1 MYLYVYVQYQYL
13 NLFQIKHDVQYIMLE
28 LLKSWTLL
36 RLSLWVFL
44 LTLQETCKATGMAN
58 TAHILRQRSS
68 EFVFFGGMSFPGEV
82 KLCILLLNLHGNE
95 KWNVNYPPWN

>member
-36 RLSLWVFL
+36 RLSL
-44 LTLQETCKATGMAN
+44 
-58 TAHILRQRSS
+58 
-68 EFVFFGGMSFPGEV
+68 
-82 KLCILLLNLHGNE
+82 
-95 KWNVNYPPWN
+95 